1 MAAEPPRQRRAPLE
15 LSADEFRELGHALVE
30 DVTSFLE
37 TLPQRPVAPGERPP
51 EVRALLPPG
60 GVPPRGID
68 PGELLTEAARLLFDH
83 SLFNGH
89 PRFWGYITSS
99 AAPIGAL
106 ADLLAAAV
114 NPNLGGWPLSPVASE
129 IEAQTV
135 RWIAELV
142 GFPADSGGILVSGGN
157 MANFVC
163 FLVAR
168 RACAPWDVRAEG
180 MRGAPG
186 RTRVYAS
193 AETHTWIEKA
203 ADLFG
208 LGTDAIRWIETDD
221 RQRMD
226 AAALEAAIDDDRE
239 AGDVPLLVVGT
250 GGSVSTGAIDPLPDL
265 RRICDERSLWLHVDG
280 AYGAFA
286 ALLPDAPSDL
296 KALATADSVA
306 LDPHKWLYAPLEA
319 GCALVR
325 DAEALRDTFS
335 YRPAYYH
342 LTEDQ
347 GINYFEYGPQNSRGF
362 RALKVW
368 LALRQVGREGY
379 ERMIGDDCALARRL
393 HELAAADPEL
403 EAWTH
408 ELSITTFRYVPRDLQ
423 DAGEGAAAYLDDL
436 NKELL
441 DRLERG
447 GEAFVSNAILGDT
460 FLLRACVV
468 NFRTSAEDIEALP
481 EIVTR
486 LGGAVDAELRPAA
499 QHWKSMR
506 RWSRVRLTTASPC
519 VKPVDWDEFLPC
531 VRRGIEIAPQPL
543 E

>member
-15 LSADEFRELGHALVE
+15 LSPDAFRELGHALVE

-51 EVRALLPPG
+51 EVRALLPAG
-60 GVPPRGID
+60 GVPPRGSD
-68 PGELLTEAARLLFDH
+68 PGELLTEAARLLFEH

-142 GFPADSGGILVSGGN
+142 GFPADCGGLLVSGGN

-163 FLVAR
+163 FLAAR
-168 RACAPWDVRAEG
+168 RASAGWDVRAEG
-180 MRGAPG
+180 MCGAPG
-186 RTRVYAS
+186 RARVYVS
-193 AETHTWIEKA
+193 AETHTWVEKA

-221 RQRMD
+221 GQRMD

-239 AGDVPLLVVGT
+239 AGEVPLLVVGT
-250 GGSVSTGAIDPLPDL
+250 GGSVSTGAIDPLPEL

-286 ALLPDAPSDL
+286 ALLPDAPPEL

-325 DAEALRDTFS
+325 DAGALRDTFS

-342 LTEDQ
+342 LTEDE
-347 GINYFEYGPQNSRGF
+347 GINYFEHGPQNSRGF

-379 ERMIGDDCALARRL
+379 ERMIADDCALARRL
-393 HELAAADPEL
+393 YELAEAAPEL

-408 ELSITTFRYVPRDLQ
+408 QLSITTFRYVPRDLQ

-447 GEAFVSNAILGDT
+447 GEAFVSNAIVRDR

-481 EIVTR
+481 GIVTR
-486 LGGAVDAELRPAA
+486 LGGAVDAELRPAELHA
-499 QHWKSMR
+499 KAPEPK
-506 RWSRVRLTTASPC
+506 WSRP
-519 VKPVDWDEFLPC
+519 
-531 VRRGIEIAPQPL
+531 
-543 E
+543 